1 MPRTK
6 ELNVPLS
13 AMVKVASL
21 IEENQLTASILGPHE
36 EKDDTIVI
44 EVEYELEERETV
56 HTLEDF
62 IEDTWEELDE
72 DDDEDDDDEN
82 DD

>member
-1 MPRTK
+1 MRK
-6 ELNVPLS
+6 S
-13 AMVKVASL
+13 
-21 IEENQLTASILGPHE
+21 
-36 EKDDTIVI
+36 DDTIVI

-62 IEDTWEELDE
+62 IEDTWEELE
-72 DDDEDDDDEN
+72 EEDDDD